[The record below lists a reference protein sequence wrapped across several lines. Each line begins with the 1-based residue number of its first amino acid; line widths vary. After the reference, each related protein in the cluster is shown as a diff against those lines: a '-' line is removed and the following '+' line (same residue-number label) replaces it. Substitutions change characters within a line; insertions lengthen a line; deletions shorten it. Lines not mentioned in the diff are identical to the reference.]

1 MHGSFPLGGRLL
13 GGAGGLLLGGSEL
26 FGGVGGALLGA
37 SGVFGGCELF
47 GGYSDLG
54 GAGF

>member
-1 MHGSFPLGGRLL
+1 MGGY
-13 GGAGGLLLGGSEL
+13 EL

-37 SGVFGGCELF
+37 SGVFGG
-47 GGYSDLG
+47 YSDLG